1 MNSYLELTLNTEIY
15 GMAQFKDWIHAARLR
30 TLPLSVSGIL
40 VGSLLALQNGH
51 WNPLVFV
58 LALSTTLLFQILS
71 NLANDLGDTLK
82 GADNA
87 NRVGPERAVQSGAIS
102 IEAMKRAVAI
112 TAILSGISAGA
123 LIWKGT
129 ANLSMNS
136 VYGYIGLAVAC
147 VLAAI
152 TYTMGKR
159 AYGYFGLG
167 DVFVFIFFGCVSVIG
182 VYPLFADG
190 LILELVFPAI
200 TIGLLSTAVL
210 NLNNMR
216 DQINDASV
224 GKRTLVVKLGFK
236 NAKMYHLTL
245 VITAMLS
252 WIAFL
257 IFKQHWIGFISC
269 LPFILLLKH
278 ILFVL
283 KNNEPRAFD
292 PELKKVALST
302 FFISVLYTISVI
314 IVTWNTVAY

>member
-1 MNSYLELTLNTEIY
+1 
-15 GMAQFKDWIHAARLR
+15 MAQFKDWIHAARLR

-51 WNPLVFV
+51 WNPVVFV

-102 IEAMKRAVAI
+102 INAMKRAVAI

-136 VYGYIGLAVAC
+136 VYGYIGLAIAC

-182 VYPLFADG
+182 VYPLFADE
-190 LILELVFPAI
+190 LILELIFPAI

-224 GKRTLVVKLGFK
+224 GKRTLVVKLGFM
-236 NAKMYHLTL
+236 NAKTYHLTL
-245 VITAMLS
+245 VVTAMLS

-257 IFKQHWIGFISC
+257 IFKQSYRHPFSNNEEIRPAIVVEIGPKCIGNHTGLTKVWIYFFRDDSKFYFVRCSIRFISEQRSRGGDRETSGEQSA
-269 LPFILLLKH
+269 PYI
-278 ILFVL
+278 
-283 KNNEPRAFD
+283 
-292 PELKKVALST
+292 
-302 FFISVLYTISVI
+302 
-314 IVTWNTVAY
+314 

>member
-1 MNSYLELTLNTEIY
+1 
-15 GMAQFKDWIHAARLR
+15 MAQFKDWIHAARLR

-40 VGSLLALQNGH
+40 VGSLLALQNGF
-51 WNPLVFV
+51 WNPVVFT

-102 IEAMKRAVAI
+102 ISAMKTAVSL
-112 TAILSGISAGA
+112 TAILSFISAGL

-129 ANLSMNS
+129 ANLSENS
-136 VYGYIGLAVAC
+136 VYGYIALAFAC
-147 VLAAI
+147 VVAAI

-182 VYPLFADG
+182 VYPLFADE
-190 LILELVFPAI
+190 LIFELIFPAI

-216 DQINDASV
+216 DQINDAAV

-236 NAKMYHLTL
+236 NAKAYHLTL
-245 VITAMLS
+245 IITAMLS
-252 WIAFL
+252 WIIFL
-257 IFKQHWIGFISC
+257 AFKQHWIGFISC
-269 LPFILLLKH
+269 LPFVLLVKH
-278 ILFVL
+278 IVFVV
-283 KNNEPRAFD
+283 KNNEPSAFD

-302 FFISVLYTISVI
+302 FFIAVLYTISVV
-314 IVTWNTVAY
+314 IVVWKTLIY